1 MTRPIQ
7 AIVDRAALRHNLA
20 LARDYAQGAAVYAV
34 VKANAYGHGLLRCV
48 QALATSDGFCVLSV
62 EEAIALRQAGFDQP
76 IVLLEGFFSPDELP
90 LIAEYKLTPV
100 IHSLEQVDA
109 VCGSGLPIRIPVF
122 LKLNTGMNRLGFG
135 ERAFTQALTR
145 LAATPQVDRITLMT
159 HFANAD
165 EPAGIAVQ
173 HDLFKRLTDNLKL
186 PCSLANSA
194 TLVRFPQA
202 RGDIVR
208 AGIMLYGALSYES
221 TGPAD
226 LGLAPVMTLKSRVI
240 AVQMLKKGDSVGYG
254 GEFSAPSKMRIGIV
268 ACGYADGYPRHAPSG
283 TPVMIEGSPSS
294 TVGRVSMDMLAVDLT
309 SLPAAGIG
317 SEVVLWGAAPH
328 VTEIAKRAA
337 TNAYELLCAV
347 APRVPMVEI

>member
-20 LARDYAQGAAVYAV
+20 RARDYAQGAAVYAV
-34 VKANAYGHGLLRCV
+34 VKANAYGHGLVRCA

-62 EEAIALRQAGFDQP
+62 DEAIALRQAGFDQP

-90 LIAEYKLTPV
+90 LIAEYQLTPV

-109 VCGSGLPIRIPVF
+109 VCGSGLPTRIPVF

-135 ERAFTQALTR
+135 ERAFTQALKR
-145 LAATPQVDRITLMT
+145 LTATPQVDRITLMT

-173 HDLFKRLTDNLKL
+173 HDLFKRLTDHLDL

-240 AVQMLKKGDSVGYG
+240 AIQMLKKGDSVGYG
-254 GEFSAPSKMRIGIV
+254 GDFSASNKMRIGIV

-283 TPVMIEGSPSS
+283 TPVLVEGSPSS

-309 SLPAAGIG
+309 HLPAAGIG
-317 SEVVLWGAAPH
+317 SEVVLWGEAPH
-328 VTEIAKRAA
+328 VTEIAKRAG

-347 APRVPMVEI
+347 APRVPMVDV

>member
-7 AIVDRAALRHNLA
+7 ATIDRAALRRNLA
-20 LARDYAQGAAVYAV
+20 LARDYAQGASVYAV
-34 VKANAYGHGLLRCV
+34 VKADAYGHGLVRCA
-48 QALATSDGFCVLSV
+48 QALATGDGFCVLSV
-62 EEAIALRQAGFDQP
+62 DEAITLRHAGFDHP

-109 VCGSGLPIRIPVF
+109 VCGSGLPTRISVF

-135 ERAFTQALTR
+135 ERAFTQALKR
-145 LAATPQVDRITLMT
+145 LTATPQVDRITLMT

-165 EPAGIAVQ
+165 EPAGVAVQ
-173 HDLFKRLTDNLKL
+173 HDVFKRLTDNLKL
-186 PCSLANSA
+186 PRSLANSA
-194 TLVRFPQA
+194 ALVRFPQA

-208 AGIMLYGALSYES
+208 AGILLYGALTYES
-221 TGPAD
+221 TSPAD

-240 AVQMLKKGDSVGYG
+240 AIQMLKKGDSVGYG
-254 GEFSAPSKMRIGIV
+254 GDFSAPSKMRIGIV

-283 TPVMIEGSPSS
+283 TPVMVEGSPSN

-309 SLPAAGIG
+309 ALPDTGIG
-317 SEVVLWGAAPH
+317 SEVVLWGEAPH
-328 VTEIAKRAA
+328 VTEIAKCAG

-347 APRVPMVEI
+347 APRVPRVEI